1 MINLLAKRTS
11 TAYVTYR
18 NAQEM
23 AAVINCRLFK
33 VDSKLISDP
42 LLVDVK
48 VIYDFSIVS
57 KYVYVEKIINS
68 KSTVVY
74 SQRRP
79 QIGVI
84 RGVLN
89 SHDRAY

>member
-1 MINLLAKRTS
+1 M
-11 TAYVTYR
+11 AYVTYR

-23 AAVINCRLFK
+23 AAVINCRLFKLK

-68 KSTVVY
+68 KSTVVL
-74 SQRRP
+74 
-79 QIGVI
+79 I
-84 RGVLN
+84 L
-89 SHDRAY
+89 